1 MKVTSLNE
9 ADRRPRRVA
18 VGSFDGVHLG
28 HRAVIGDADTVLT
41 FNPHPLE
48 VLAPERAPKLLTSY
62 RRREE
67 LIAALGV
74 EELIEIPFDRSFAK
88 QSPQEF
94 IDHVLDQGIGASEV
108 RVGENFRFGAG
119 ATGDTALLG
128 EQAAFETVVV
138 PLLAVAALL
147 EGEPVRILAM
157 LIGAVIAFAVMGL
170 IYLASRKSM
179 GDGDVRLAP
188 LLGAALGWLNPGLA
202 PVGLFFGFLTGA
214 VVGLVLMATG
224 KAGRK
229 TAVPF
234 GPFLVLGS
242 FLAIVWGQDY
252 IDLILAR

>member
-1 MKVTSLNE
+1 MVILFSVLYGL
-9 ADRRPRRVA
+9 V
-18 VGSFDGVHLG
+18 VGSFLTVVVDRVPRGASIVSPGSACGSCGLRLGIIDLVPVLSWLALRGRCRKCRSAIGIEPIILELCSALLFALMAVHFG
-28 HRAVIGDADTVLT
+28 QEWRV
-41 FNPHPLE
+41 
-48 VLAPERAPKLLTSY
+48 
-62 RRREE
+62 
-67 LIAALGV
+67 
-74 EELIEIPFDRSFAK
+74 IPFCLWSAGLLALAW
-88 QSPQEF
+88 
-94 IDHVLDQGIGASEV
+94 IDLHTQRLPREIIHV
-108 RVGENFRFGAG
+108 
-119 ATGDTALLG
+119 TA
-128 EQAAFETVVV
+128 AVVV